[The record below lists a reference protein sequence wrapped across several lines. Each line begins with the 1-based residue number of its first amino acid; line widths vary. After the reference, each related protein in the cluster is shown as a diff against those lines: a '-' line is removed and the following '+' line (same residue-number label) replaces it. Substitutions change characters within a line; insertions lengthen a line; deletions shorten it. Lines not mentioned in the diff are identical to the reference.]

1 MGASA
6 IELLQSSALARHAR
20 DCCIGLSTS
29 ERCAGCRAADDAIE
43 QYRAKLLVLANAV
56 VRVHLVQ
63 L

>member
-20 DCCIGLSTS
+20 SCCIDLSPAD
-29 ERCAGCRAADDAIE
+29 RCAACKAADDAIE
-43 QYRAKLLVLANAV
+43 QYRAKLLGLANAV